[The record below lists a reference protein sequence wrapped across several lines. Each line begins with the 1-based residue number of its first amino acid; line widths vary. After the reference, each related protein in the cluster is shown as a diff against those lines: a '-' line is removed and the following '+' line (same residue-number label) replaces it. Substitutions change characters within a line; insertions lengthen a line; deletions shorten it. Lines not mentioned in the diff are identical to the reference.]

1 MASSRKRP
9 AQHEEEAPASV
20 ASKRLRSSSA
30 AAIGRIDDYERLDV
44 IGEGG
49 FGVVFEARHR
59 RTGESVAVKWIR
71 GDGAGEHGP
80 PDMNAVAREIACQAA
95 CCGHPSIVEIVDV
108 VEDADLGD
116 MFLVM
121 ELAGGGS
128 LFDLISGPS
137 TEHTTRGMMRQLLAA
152 AKAVH
157 AAGIIH
163 RDIKPDNVLVGP
175 DGELKLCD
183 FGAATPVKPP
193 YEESRVGTLLYTSP
207 EQLAGD
213 RNYGM
218 AVDMWA
224 LGCIMGE
231 LLTGAPLFEDYDTDE
246 EDLFAEV
253 LDRLGSTGACKLF
266 DGLPELSPAGR
277 EVLAGLLAINPD
289 ERLTAAE
296 ALEHRWFT
304 ETD

>member
-1 MASSRKRP
+1 MASAVASRKRP
-9 AQHEEEAPASV
+9 AQDEEEAPASI
-20 ASKRLRSSSA
+20 ASKRLRSSS

-49 FGVVFEARHR
+49 FGVVFEARNR

-80 PDMNAVAREIACQAA
+80 PDMNALAREVACQAA
-95 CCGHPSIVEIVDV
+95 CCCHPSIVEIVDV
-108 VEDADLGD
+108 VEDADVGD

-137 TEHTTRGMMRQLLAA
+137 TEQTTRGMMRQLLAA

-175 DGELKLCD
+175 DGKLKLCD
-183 FGAATPVKPP
+183 FGAATPMKPPGEP
-193 YEESRVGTLLYTSP
+193 YEESR
-207 EQLAGD
+207 
-213 RNYGM
+213 
-218 AVDMWA
+218 
-224 LGCIMGE
+224 
-231 LLTGAPLFEDYDTDE
+231 DYDTDE
-246 EDLFAEV
+246 EDLLAEV

-266 DGLPELSPAGR
+266 DGLPELSAAGR
-277 EVLAGLLAINPD
+277 EILAGLLAVNPD